1 MDVSV
6 NIYVDFFCCC
16 HVATSLGESP
26 AADFPG
32 MPFYLPPDHE
42 RKCREKSMTGVR
54 NPLTQSRRKN
64 YRKSRR
70 SIPRDPLPFR
80 RTFYL
85 LFYFRTDRGNEKF
98 VLISVR
104 NAMAMHP
111 CEMVSHINHG
121 VAPSPEKTIHIRPG
135 KGTER

>member
-26 AADFPG
+26 ATDFPG

-64 YRKSRR
+64 YRGAAFLAIRSRFGAHFIYY
-70 SIPRDPLPFR
+70 SIFAP
-80 RTFYL
+80 TEVMKN
-85 LFYFRTDRGNEKF
+85 LF
-98 VLISVR
+98 
-104 NAMAMHP
+104 
-111 CEMVSHINHG
+111 
-121 VAPSPEKTIHIRPG
+121 
-135 KGTER
+135 